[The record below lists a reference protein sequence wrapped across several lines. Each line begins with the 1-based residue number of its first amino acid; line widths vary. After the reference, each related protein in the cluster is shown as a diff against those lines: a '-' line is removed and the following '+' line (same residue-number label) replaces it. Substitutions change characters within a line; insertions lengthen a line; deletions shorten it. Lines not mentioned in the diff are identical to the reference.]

1 MYKNIQNQ
9 KLVTST
15 TAIMQWDEATAAIV
29 LSGDW
34 VWAAI
39 DERIINESLTNLKP
53 TTNIVIDAT
62 GINELD
68 TCGMY
73 FIQSLIVKIELSGAK
88 LQALNLPSAYE
99 KMFTLIERKLKQ
111 EVSAY
116 EYKKKS
122 GGIAKIG
129 AFFAEFYAE
138 IVAFVAFFG
147 YFCLSVLS
155 FLKNPFSL
163 KWSEV
168 SRTIN
173 DAGAKGMWVVA
184 LLCFLIGITLAY
196 EMSPQFVT
204 YGANVYIVNFLG
216 IALLKEVAPLL
227 SAVIVAG
234 RTGASITAEIGT
246 QKLQE
251 EIDAI
256 KTMGISPMQ
265 RIVLPKVIGVMIAVP
280 LITSVGDIMSMLGG
294 AIAAK
299 PMLGVSYSLF
309 LERVQV
315 YVETSNY
322 TSGIIKSVA
331 FAMLIALG
339 GCFCG
344 FKVEGNAN
352 SIGEKTTNS
361 VVLGIVL
368 VIFCDAVFAVIFN
381 AIGW

>member
-1 MYKNIQNQ
+1 MYKNKHNQ
-9 KLVTST
+9 KLVKT
-15 TAIMQWDEATAAIV
+15 TDAIIQFNEDIATIT

-34 VWAAI
+34 VWAS
-39 DERIINESLTNLKP
+39 INELAITENLIKLEQSDS
-53 TTNIVIDAT
+53 IVINAT
-62 GINELD
+62 KINELD

-73 FIQSLIVKIELSGAK
+73 FIQKIIEKIQLSGST
-88 LQALNLPSAYE
+88 LQALNLPSSYQN
-99 KMFTLIERKLKQ
+99 MFTSVEEKLNQKIND
-111 EVSAY
+111 Y

-122 GGIAKIG
+122 SGIAWVG
-129 AFFAEFYAE
+129 AFFAESYANTTD
-138 IVAFVAFFG
+138 FLAFFG
-147 YFCLSVLS
+147 YFCLTLVA

-315 YVETSNY
+315 YVATTNY
-322 TSGIIKSVA
+322 ASGIIKSIA

-344 FKVEGNAN
+344 FRVEGNAN